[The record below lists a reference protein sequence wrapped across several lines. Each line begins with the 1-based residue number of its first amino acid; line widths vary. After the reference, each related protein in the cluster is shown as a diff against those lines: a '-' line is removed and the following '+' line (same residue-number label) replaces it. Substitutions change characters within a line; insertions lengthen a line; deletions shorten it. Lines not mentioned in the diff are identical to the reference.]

1 MMTPREMPP
10 LLAVFTLGRDSAI
23 RIAARDLARQG
34 ARVVLCVEYDCER
47 RRAMTST
54 FRSGGRSM

>member
-10 LLAVFTLGRDSAI
+10 LLAI

>member
-23 RIAARDLARQG
+23 RIARDLARQG
-34 ARVVLCVEYDCER
+34 ARVVLVR
-47 RRAMTST
+47 RV
-54 FRSGGRSM
+54 